1 MRSRYPVAAALAA
14 LLAGCA
20 GESRPVAAYDTVEH
34 GTIATP
40 GGTFWIWDRPDVGR
54 LKTAPAPGTV
64 AGRGF
69 LHKLMLSAEGDP
81 ALAAH
86 RAAAYLWFAR
96 TERLCEVR
104 STVSLK
110 GGAYEQ
116 AYDCRPRTS
125 PADAPAR

>member
-1 MRSRYPVAAALAA
+1 MKSRHAAAVALAA

-20 GESRPVAAYDTVEH
+20 GESRPAIAYDTVAH

-40 GGTFWIWDRPDVGR
+40 GGTFWIWDRPDLGR

-69 LHKLMLSAEGDP
+69 LRKLMLAAEGDP

-96 TERLCEVR
+96 TDRLCEVR
-104 STVSLK
+104 STEPLK

-116 AYDCRPRTS
+116 AYECRPRAS
-125 PADAPAR
+125 PADAPAQ